1 MTCILKRRGEFG
13 YSQIRKKNAHEK
25 TKAEIGLCFPKP
37 RNTKDCC
44 QRPEAKGSKKGL
56 LLWFQGNQ
64 WPWQYLEFRFLAFR
78 TVT

>member
-37 RNTKDCC
+37 RNTKDCEWLAVT
-44 QRPEAKGSKKGL
+44 REGSSTRENMVLAKC
-56 LLWFQGNQ
+56 
-64 WPWQYLEFRFLAFR
+64 
-78 TVT
+78 